1 MEVMA
6 TITPTVRAI
15 FAKAVARGCLL
26 GLVLSLVCVVGCGDT
41 GADYSKVELI
51 SVGGKVTLDG
61 QPLAGAV
68 VTFDAPDG
76 QFAYGLT
83 DAGGAYALQ
92 LDSQKSGCTPGPK
105 TVRISTAR
113 KIIGLN
119 AAEGEGAAEV
129 GEANPEASK
138 SAVAEKVPPRYN
150 AKSEL
155 KADVSASQKT
165 FDFALQSK

>member
-1 MEVMA
+1 MA
-6 TITPTVRAI
+6 TITPTAWAI
-15 FAKAVARGCLL
+15 FAQVVARGCLL
-26 GLVLSLVCVVGCGDT
+26 GLVLGLACVIGCGDT

-68 VTFDAPDG
+68 VTFDALDG

-83 DAGGAYALQ
+83 DAGGAYVLQ

>member
-15 FAKAVARGCLL
+15 FTQVVARGCSL
-26 GLVLSLVCVVGCGDT
+26 GLVLGLACVIGCGDT
-41 GADYSKVELI
+41 GADYSKVELL

-83 DAGGAYALQ
+83 DAGGAYSLQ

-138 SAVAEKVPPRYN
+138 GAVAEKVPPRYN

>member
-1 MEVMA
+1 MA

-15 FAKAVARGCLL
+15 LTQVFSQGCSL
-26 GLVLSLVCVVGCGDT
+26 GLVMSLACVVGCGDT

-113 KIIGLN
+113 KILGLN

-129 GEANPEASK
+129 GEANPEASNG
-138 SAVAEKVPPRYN
+138 AVAEKVPPRYN